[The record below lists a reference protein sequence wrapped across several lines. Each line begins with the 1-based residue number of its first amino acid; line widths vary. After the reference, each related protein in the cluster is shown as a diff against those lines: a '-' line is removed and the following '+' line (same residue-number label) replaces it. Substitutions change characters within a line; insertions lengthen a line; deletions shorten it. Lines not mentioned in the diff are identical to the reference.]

1 MRKLVQTR
9 NGQVKHCLS
18 PSSLSGSA
26 GAHKEFASFAC
37 TNKTN
42 LLCQRPDS
50 IRLLINAKGFLNLP
64 NLVILI
70 GSIRSSQ
77 NLVLK
82 LFGELLERRVTIQN
96 KNLNNQKPRIIEKG
110 KPQYKILNFSKT
122 LKSLTLRI
130 SFLFF

>member
-26 GAHKEFASFAC
+26 GAIAHKEFASFAC

-50 IRLLINAKGFLNLP
+50 IRLLIDAKGFLNLP

-70 GSIRSSQ
+70 GSIRSS
-77 NLVLK
+77 
-82 LFGELLERRVTIQN
+82 
-96 KNLNNQKPRIIEKG
+96 
-110 KPQYKILNFSKT
+110 
-122 LKSLTLRI
+122 
-130 SFLFF
+130 